1 MSREE
6 AEGSFI
12 LHQSINPVVWPIV
25 RQQIDDMMRNRWEED
40 DEGNMEDMEER
51 SFTEESDVTEDE
63 IEMEDSFWT
72 TTIPAEM
79 SFEGEESDSE
89 ETNSSESDEDDSDSS
104 ASDDEMKT

>member
-1 MSREE
+1 MTASNR
-6 AEGSFI
+6 
-12 LHQSINPVVWPIV
+12 
-25 RQQIDDMMRNRWEED
+25 RWEAD
-40 DEGNMEDMEER
+40 DEGNMEER
-51 SFTEESDVTEDE
+51 SFTEESDISEDD

>member
-1 MSREE
+1 MSKEE

-51 SFTEESDVTEDE
+51 SCTEESDSEDE

-79 SFEGEESDSE
+79 SFEGEESDSD
-89 ETNSSESDEDDSDSS
+89 ETNSSEGDYTDST
-104 ASDDEMKT
+104 SDDEMKTMS